1 MREQRFNGM
10 IVAHG
15 RETLRKVQDWAA
27 RIFLLSFFEDGPL
40 GFSL

>member
-15 RETLRKVQDWAA
+15 RETLKKVQDWAA
-27 RIFLLSFFEDGPL
+27 RIFFAQLF
-40 GFSL
+40 